1 MWSPLTTVLTTDQ
14 KLYCCCTALSLQG
27 PGELMLHQP
36 DELLGG
42 NDKFSR
48 QGESSGCCL
57 SGLQRGFQ
65 RCPQSDPHRE
75 AVDEQ
80 TVR

>member
-1 MWSPLTTVLTTDQ
+1 
-14 KLYCCCTALSLQG
+14 
-27 PGELMLHQP
+27 MLHQP